1 VLLTACGSRAIRR
14 TADGRRPV
22 DTGTHYFGAAVLQIG
37 ATDGPSSSSN
47 DAGTTLPRV
56 LDVDDLT
63 VLTGWA
69 EAAAETLA
77 HAPDRIP
84 ALVADARP
92 DAAWRS
98 ELGITEPS
106 PQLGEA
112 IESLNEKLQA
122 AAREGGTPT
131 FDAVLVAAYEDRSGE
146 QTLGELVSAINPRA
160 APLPP
165 RGRTRQLTSGPPP
178 AGSDPLR
185 RTKRTPRYGT

>member
-22 DTGTHYFGAAVLQIG
+22 DTGTHYFGAAVHQIG

-92 DAAWRS
+92 GAVWRS
-98 ELGITEPS
+98 ELGIAEPS
-106 PQLGEA
+106 PQLSEA
-112 IESLNEKLQA
+112 IESLNERMRA
-122 AAREGGTPT
+122 AARADGTPT
-131 FDAVLVAAYEDRSGE
+131 LDAVLMAAYEDRSGE
-146 QTLGELVSAINPRA
+146 HALGQLVGSVLRSTLEQLRSRQA
-160 APLPP
+160 AVPE
-165 RGRTRQLTSGPPP
+165 SW
-178 AGSDPLR
+178 SDYQR
-185 RTKRTPRYGT
+185 